1 MLDAPEMNSCKWL
14 FFDLNSYFASVEQQ
28 ECPELRGRPIAV
40 VPMDTDYTC
49 AIAASY
55 EAKAFGVKTG
65 TRIKEA
71 RQMCPGLVTVLARH
85 DKYVEYH
92 NRILSEVI
100 KHTPINKV
108 CSVDELSSRLPPNK
122 RTPDKARAVALRLKA
137 GLRQN
142 VGEHIRCSIGIAP
155 NAYLAKVATDMEKP
169 DGLVILS
176 PDTMTERLFAMKLT
190 DLCGINVGM
199 EARLRRAGITSVEQ
213 FWHLSPKHARRVW
226 GSVEGERFWD
236 RLRGYEIPEQ
246 ETKTSLVGHSRV
258 LDPEL
263 RTPEAAY
270 QVVRR
275 LTIKAATRLRRKEFF
290 ATGFVFAIRFQSG
303 VRWAQDV
310 RLSPAQDNFT
320 FLKAL
325 EGLYTQMADD
335 VMTGRAY
342 RQTRDRPFKV
352 SVSLHGLCRR
362 EEITPDLFDQSSAA
376 YQDLQ
381 HKNAALSKVMDDL
394 NGKYGAETLRLG
406 VTPQTRAGY
415 VGTKIAFSRVPDMAE
430 FSE

>member
-1 MLDAPEMNSCKWL
+1 MLESPEMNSCKWL

-28 ECPELRGRPIAV
+28 ERPELRGRPVAV

-55 EAKAFGVKTG
+55 EAKAYGVKTG

-71 RQMCPGLVTVLARH
+71 KMMCPDLVTVLARH

-92 NRILSEVI
+92 DRILSEVI

-122 RTPDKARAVALRLKA
+122 RTADKARAVALRLKA

-142 VGEHIRCSIGIAP
+142 LGEHIRCSIGIAP

-176 PDTMTERLFAMKLT
+176 PDTMQERLFALKLT

-199 EARLRRAGITSVEQ
+199 EARLRRGGITSVEQ
-213 FWHLSPKHARRVW
+213 FWHLSPKHARRIW
-226 GSVEGERFWD
+226 GSVEGERFWY
-236 RLRGYEIPEQ
+236 RLRGYEIPDQ
-246 ETKTSLVGHSRV
+246 ETKTTMIGHSRV
-258 LDPEL
+258 LDTEL
-263 RTPEAAY
+263 RNADAAY

-290 ATGFVFAIRFQSG
+290 AAGFVFAIRFQSG
-303 VRWAQDV
+303 QRWARDV

-325 EGLYTQMADD
+325 EGLWTQMADE
-335 VMTGRAY
+335 VMASRAY

-352 SVSLHGLCRR
+352 SISLHGLCRR
-362 EEITPDLFDQSSAA
+362 QDITPDLFDQSSES
-376 YQDLQ
+376 YQALT
-381 HKNAALSKVMDDL
+381 HKNEALSQVMDNL
-394 NGKYGAETLRLG
+394 NSKYGAETLRLG
-406 VTPQTRAGY
+406 VSPKTRAGY
-415 VGTKIAFSRVPDMAE
+415 VGTKIAFSRVPDQAE
-430 FSE
+430 FFE